1 MCVCVWEKEDVRGD
15 DVGREVKSGK
25 AKRAGRLWLGAR
37 APMACGTRQCR
48 VGWFARSGV
57 EWSGRKRIGDIQK

>member
-1 MCVCVWEKEDVRGD
+1 VFVGGKEDVRGD

-37 APMACGTRQCR
+37 ATMACRTRQCR
-48 VGWFARSGV
+48 VPSELQEAASRADGKKETG
-57 EWSGRKRIGDIQK
+57 EMQE